1 MTAPHIPTNV
11 RPAGILGTGHYV
23 PERVLSNTDL
33 EKIVDTTDEWIH
45 SRTGMKERRIAAPE
59 QATSDLCIEAG
70 RAALENAGIAPE
82 EIGLIIVATVTPD
95 HLVPATAAIVQH
107 GLGCVN
113 AGAFDL
119 EAACSGF
126 VSGISVAQAMV
137 GNGTVNKVLVIG
149 GECMSRILDYE
160 DRTSCI
166 LFGDGAGAAVIGADA
181 PHGNIIQSFLGA
193 DGGGAHTMRVMAGG
207 SRRPCDHAAV
217 QERMHFLELK
227 GNEVFKFAVST
238 FRKLLE
244 RQMSDFGFG
253 PDEIGLVVPHQ
264 VNYRIIESALKKL
277 EIPEEKIFMNLEKY
291 GNTSGASGG
300 IALDEAIREGR
311 PQEGKYLSLVAF
323 GAGLT
328 WSSALLRW

>member
-1 MTAPHIPTNV
+1 MTTPRAL
-11 RPAGILGTGHYV
+11 RPVGILGTGHYV
-23 PERVLSNTDL
+23 PEKVLSNFDL
-33 EKIVDTTDEWIH
+33 EKLVDTSDEWIFA
-45 SRTGMKERRIAAPE
+45 RTGMRERRIAAPE
-59 QATSDLCIEAG
+59 EATSDLCIQAG
-70 RAALENAGIAPE
+70 RRALENAGVDPE

-95 HLVPATAAIVQH
+95 HLVPATACIVQNE
-107 GLGCVN
+107 LGCTN

-126 VSGISVAQAMV
+126 VTNLSVAQGMIA
-137 GNGTVNKVLVIG
+137 NGTIDKALIIG

-160 DRTSCI
+160 DRASCI

-181 PHGNIIQSFLGA
+181 PRGRVIESFLGA
-193 DGGGAHTMRVMAGG
+193 DGSGGHTMRVHAGG
-207 SRRPCDHAAV
+207 SRRPVDQDALA
-217 QERMHFLELK
+217 ERMNYLRIK

-238 FRKLLE
+238 FRTLMEK
-244 RQMSDFGFG
+244 QMRDHDFG
-253 PDEIGLVVPHQ
+253 PDDLGLVVPHQ

-277 EIPEEKIFMNLEKY
+277 EVPEEKIFINLEKY
-291 GNTSGASGG
+291 GNTSGASVG

-311 PQEGKYLSLVAF
+311 VVEGKFLSLIAF

>member
-1 MTAPHIPTNV
+1 MTTTANPV

-23 PERVLSNTDL
+23 PEKVLSNTDL
-33 EKIVDTTDEWIH
+33 EKMVETSDEWIY
-45 SRTGMKERRIAAPE
+45 SRTGMRERRIAAPE

-70 RAALENAGIAPE
+70 RRALENAGVSPE
-82 EIGLIIVATVTPD
+82 EIGLVIVATVTPD
-95 HLVPATAAIVQH
+95 HLVPATAAITQH
-107 GLGCVN
+107 ALGCVN

-126 VSGISVAQAMV
+126 VSGLSVAQAMV
-137 GNGTVNKVLVIG
+137 GNGTIDKALVIG

-166 LFGDGAGAAVIGADA
+166 LFGDGAGAAVVAADA
-181 PHGNIIQSFLGA
+181 PNGQILQSFLGA
-193 DGGGAHTMRVMAGG
+193 DGSGAHTMRVMAGG

-217 QERMHFLELK
+217 QERMQYLEIK

-238 FRKLLE
+238 FRSLLE
-244 RQMSDFGFG
+244 RQMRNFDFG
-253 PDEIGLVVPHQ
+253 PDDLGLVVPHQ

-277 EIPEEKIFMNLEKY
+277 DVPEEKIFMNLEKY
-291 GNTSGASGG
+291 GNTSGASVG

-311 PQEGKYLSLVAF
+311 PKEGKYLSLIAF

-328 WSSALLRW
+328 WASALLRW